1 MTLTLITAPAA
12 EPVTLA
18 EAKLQRKV
26 EHTVDDAWFTGTA
39 IPAARRL
46 AEHKLGRAL
55 IEQTW
60 ELTLDSFP
68 ADWIDLQKT
77 PVSAIVSVI
86 YLDSE
91 QVEQTLSDALYELAP
106 DQRWLRPVI
115 GESWPSAYSGAD
127 TVRVQFTAG
136 YGADGAAVPAEIRE
150 WMLMHIATAHKNRE
164 FFAAGISVAELP
176 NRFVDGLLDA
186 QRDYS

>member
-26 EHTVDDAWFTGTA
+26 EHTVDDGWFTNTA
-39 IPAARRL
+39 IPAARRI
-46 AEHKLGRAL
+46 AEHQLGKVL

-60 ELTLDSFP
+60 ELTTDAFP
-68 ADWIDLQKT
+68 AGWIDLQKT
-77 PVSAIVSVI
+77 PVSAIDSVI

-91 QVEQTLSDALYELAP
+91 QVEQTLSDALYELSP
-106 DQRWLRPVI
+106 DQRWLRPVV
-115 GESWPSAYSGAD
+115 GESWPSAYLTAD
-127 TVRVQFTAG
+127 SVRVRFKAG
-136 YGADGAAVPAEIRE
+136 YGAAGTDVPAEIRQ

-164 FFAAGISVAELP
+164 FFASGVSIAELP